1 MTLYNIIYD
10 AGLDYKQQK
19 QHDAITAIIY
29 SCLLAQLMAI

>member
-19 QHDAITAIIY
+19 QHGKITDILS
-29 SCLLAQLMAI
+29 SCLLAQLMAK